1 MDQKIE
7 KIKQTLSEK
16 QRLKD
21 PPPSDYKTRNGS
33 GFHSGKQSESL
44 PYRTILNKY
53 TSFETE
59 ILPDD
64 ERVEQSGLLQKMK
77 ERDVLQ
83 RYVNSII
90 GKNKYNPDEDKTF
103 LLDKDI
109 PDTTNEIA
117 LSRSS
122 FFKDY
127 NSLNVVSGTQP
138 QNSMYENFM
147 KF

>member
-21 PPPSDYKTRNGS
+21 PPPSDYKTKNGA
-33 GFHSGKQSESL
+33 GFHSGKQTESL

-64 ERVEQSGLLQKMK
+64 ERVEQTELLRKMK
-77 ERDVLQ
+77 ERDILQ
-83 RYVNSII
+83 QYVNGII
-90 GKNKYNPDEDKTF
+90 GKNKYSHDEDKTF
-103 LLDKDI
+103 ILDTDI

-127 NSLNVVSGTQP
+127 NSLNVVSGTKP
-138 QNSMYENFM
+138 KN
-147 KF
+147 

>member
-21 PPPSDYKTRNGS
+21 PPPSDYKTKDGS

-53 TSFETE
+53 TSYETE

-64 ERVEQSGLLQKMK
+64 ERIEQTELLKKMK
-77 ERDVLQ
+77 ERDVLHG
-83 RYVNSII
+83 YVNGII
-90 GKNKYNPDEDKTF
+90 GKNKYNHDEDKTF

-117 LSRSS
+117 LSRST

-127 NSLNVVSGTQP
+127 NSLNVVSGNQA
-138 QNSMYENFM
+138 QNSMYQNFM